1 MSSQFNIRIP
11 AAFTKKSKSKT
22 GKTEDATGS
31 QKWARKRL
39 GKTANLMVFD
49 SDDISSKMDESKS
62 KIDSNNVPYAWKSKH
77 AQEHEMVET
86 FTRKQKYK
94 REPIRK
100 FPEKARK
107 PKKVGK
113 IPILS
118 ESASVPYLVKTNE
131 GALGGTKD
139 LLARNQSTPYFNT
152 RPKITASS
160 PLGTIMPGKNLEEL
174 NNDAEAHQSMKDLK
188 ISEKVEE
195 PQLPWSDVVPEF
207 LRLNESQMP
216 LEVFDNDDFIDKTP
230 EQLFQEC
237 KEGKSPFFFSGKW
250 SWRQVD
256 ILAYDTE
263 AKRFHIK
270 FRGVN
275 PLEKRVKRLDLM
287 FNCEDRS
294 RFLERVTAARAYRE
308 RFKEALRLRHYL
320 ENVYSCE
327 LAPINEK
334 WVSSIEKKAL

>member
-188 ISEKVEE
+188 ISEMD
-195 PQLPWSDVVPEF
+195 Q
-207 LRLNESQMP
+207 
-216 LEVFDNDDFIDKTP
+216 
-230 EQLFQEC
+230 
-237 KEGKSPFFFSGKW
+237 
-250 SWRQVD
+250 
-256 ILAYDTE
+256 
-263 AKRFHIK
+263 
-270 FRGVN
+270 
-275 PLEKRVKRLDLM
+275 
-287 FNCEDRS
+287 
-294 RFLERVTAARAYRE
+294 
-308 RFKEALRLRHYL
+308 
-320 ENVYSCE
+320 
-327 LAPINEK
+327 
-334 WVSSIEKKAL
+334 